1 MVRTAPNNQPT
12 PQQAQPTPQQAA
24 PPPDPNPNNN
34 QNQRRGRQAGS
45 QGYSEED
52 SMALC
57 DAVKHVLPLGSNDW
71 ERVRELYSQYADH
84 HQRNQ
89 RDAEPLK
96 TKFRTM
102 VNAKKPTGD
111 PNIKESIRYT
121 KRVSN
126 MIKERAYLLSH
137 TDADRDDEEES
148 DDERN
153 GIGNPIPAS
162 PDQALSNVKESLG
175 TRMSGFSSRQTQ
187 VTEDNESSMVDDR
200 NRMTTKEDEYLPDES
215 DLTRSTQTSG
225 PGANPRQS
233 QSPTNYCLQATPSTS
248 QTGSTPSTSQTQSTA
263 SSARTQGTG
272 AGLGPARRSRSSQ
285 GSLQVA
291 LLGHFDPEAC
301 RQRDHENGL
310 TQMLN
315 RQLQDANNTINR
327 LHDEINCLRD
337 GINLQ
342 IMRLQEELQLTWT
355 ELAQKTAEMQNLSL
369 NHRMELMQA
378 RMDAAQS
385 GMFMQSMPAMMG
397 GGMFPRACN
406 LKNSLI
412 PRSILLK
419 YTSINFL
426 HLNMIFL
433 ADLGRE

>member
-24 PPPDPNPNNN
+24 PPPDPNPNDN

-71 ERVRELYSQYADH
+71 ERVRELYSQYTDH

-111 PNIKESIRYT
+111 PNIKESIRYA

-137 TDADRDDEEES
+137 TDADRDDEEDS

-153 GIGNPIPAS
+153 GVGNPIPAS
-162 PDQALSNVKESLG
+162 PDQALSNVEESLG

-200 NRMTTKEDEYLPDES
+200 NRMTTEEDEYLPDES

-225 PGANPRQS
+225 PGANPRQAANLS
-233 QSPTNYCLQATPSTS
+233 QTQSPTNYRRKRLPPRRKPNRLPPRRKPNRPLQVREPKALVRDRGPPVAQGARKAAFKRHYWDT
-248 QTGSTPSTSQTQSTA
+248 STPKLVGRGTTRMA
-263 SSARTQGTG
+263 SLKCLTDNSKMRTIQ
-272 AGLGPARRSRSSQ
+272 
-285 GSLQVA
+285 
-291 LLGHFDPEAC
+291 
-301 RQRDHENGL
+301 
-310 TQMLN
+310 
-315 RQLQDANNTINR
+315 
-327 LHDEINCLRD
+327 
-337 GINLQ
+337 
-342 IMRLQEELQLTWT
+342 
-355 ELAQKTAEMQNLSL
+355 
-369 NHRMELMQA
+369 
-378 RMDAAQS
+378 
-385 GMFMQSMPAMMG
+385 
-397 GGMFPRACN
+397 
-406 LKNSLI
+406 
-412 PRSILLK
+412 
-419 YTSINFL
+419 
-426 HLNMIFL
+426 
-433 ADLGRE
+433 